1 MEQARRKRQRQRA
14 HGTKRKGGSWGHPL
28 YLDVPRGGTVIF
40 YFQPLVTGEIA
51 GPTTGK
57 WLIYYK
63 FRQWNIRQTLKK
75 LAFKNVLLHGKM
87 FMNVIKARI
96 KNYTHIVI
104 TLFKCTY
111 KNNAQEKQQKKANPT
126 VNNGGF

>member
-14 HGTKRKGGSWGHPL
+14 HGTKRKGGSWGHPF
-28 YLDVPRGGTVIF
+28 YLDVPHGDTVIF

-51 GPTTGK
+51 GPTGK

-87 FMNVIKARI
+87 FMNVNKSQN
-96 KNYTHIVI
+96 KKLYTHSDNFV
-104 TLFKCTY
+104 
-111 KNNAQEKQQKKANPT
+111 
-126 VNNGGF
+126 